1 MGLFIYTEIRPKHI
15 NQEEWNE
22 VFNETKTLLN
32 EYKFARKKF
41 NLYDG
46 VKRYFLDGNCIQK

>member
-32 EYKFARKKF
+32 AYKFAVKKAI
-41 NLYDG
+41 LYNRQFCEYMLN
-46 VKRYFLDGNCIQK
+46 KL